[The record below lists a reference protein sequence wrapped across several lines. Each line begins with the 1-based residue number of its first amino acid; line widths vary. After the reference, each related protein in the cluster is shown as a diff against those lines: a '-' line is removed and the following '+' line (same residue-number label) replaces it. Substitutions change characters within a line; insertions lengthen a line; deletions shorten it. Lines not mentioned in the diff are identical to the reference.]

1 MLGST
6 LFVLLSTTS
15 QLWAQG
21 SLQDYE
27 RSANLRERFR
37 NKVFTAEIDPHWGS
51 NNQRFWYRHNLP
63 DDRWKFMLVNV
74 ETATLHPAFDYKH
87 LAEKLS
93 RVIGNEVDAE
103 KLPIERLDFTDQE
116 DIIRL
121 HTERRIW
128 VLDLTS
134 GNLREVISEAGVSSS
149 VQLENTLRS
158 TQRTGEETYVTFR
171 NEAKVSVQLFWV
183 DSNGHQRRYASIPIN
198 QEYEQHTF
206 VGHIWLLTD
215 DQKRHF
221 GIYEAHLHNPLVVV
235 EGEPLE
241 TGTEEPDG
249 KTAEPETVQSPN
261 GQWIALI
268 NQDNIWLRNQ
278 DGKEFQLSHDG
289 NQDNG
294 YSQDSIYWS
303 LDSKKL
309 AAIRRRKAEEHLV
322 HIIESSPSGQTQP
335 KLHTFN
341 YLKPGDC
348 IEHQQPRL
356 FDIGS
361 STSVPIEPNLFSN
374 PWRINHLHWAE
385 DSSEFFFL
393 YNQRGHQI
401 QRIVAVDANSGKVE
415 SVVEEKSDTFIDYS
429 QKTYLNWLD
438 DSHELIWMSEH
449 NGWNHLYLY
458 DVQKRQLKHQITD
471 GKWIVRKVEYV
482 DEERRKIC
490 FQASGIY
497 PEQDP
502 YYIHYCQVNL
512 DGSNLVFLTE
522 GDGTHTIQWSP
533 DRQFLVDTWSRVD
546 QPPVHELRRA
556 EDGKLLCKLA
566 EADWNELLQSG
577 WQIPQRFLAKGRD
590 GETNIYGVIW
600 RPTNFDRR
608 REYPVIEHIYAGP
621 HGAFVP
627 KSFHVHYGQQEI
639 AELGFIVV
647 QIDGMG
653 TNWRSKKFHD
663 FCWRNLKDAGF
674 PDRIAWLR
682 AAAIEHPEMDL
693 NRVGIYG
700 GSAGGQNALSGLLHH
715 GDFYKVGV
723 ADCGCHDN
731 RMDKIWW
738 NEAWMGW
745 PVSSHYEDNSN
756 VTHAEKLQGKLL
768 LIVGELDRNVD
779 PASTMQ
785 VVNALIKA
793 DKDFDLLV
801 IPGAG
806 HGAAGALYGQR
817 RQKDFFVRHLLYQ
830 EPRWLEQ

>member
-1 MLGST
+1 MLGVA
-6 LFVLLSTTS
+6 LFVLSSTTT
-15 QLWAQG
+15 QLWSQG

-27 RSANLRERFR
+27 QSTNLRGRFR
-37 NKVFTAEIDPHWGS
+37 NKVFMAKIEPHWES
-51 NNQRFWYRHNLP
+51 NNQRFWYRHYLP
-63 DDRWKFMLVNV
+63 NDRWKFILVNV
-74 ETATLHPAFDYKH
+74 EKAEPHPAFDHKH

-93 RVIGNEVDAE
+93 QMTGDEVDAE
-103 KLPIERLDFTDQE
+103 KLPIERLNFTDQKN
-116 DIIRL
+116 IIQL
-121 HTERRIW
+121 YAGQQAWTLNIIN
-128 VLDLTS
+128 
-134 GNLREVISEAGVSSS
+134 GNLRKITSEMNVPNSG
-149 VQLENTLRS
+149 QLENSFRA
-158 TQRTGEETYVTFR
+158 TQRTGEETHITFR
-171 NEAKVSVQLFWV
+171 NETEVPVQLLWI
-183 DSNGHQRRYASIPIN
+183 DHNGYQRHYTSIPVN
-198 QEYEQHTF
+198 QEHKQHTF

-215 DQKRHF
+215 NKKRHF
-221 GIYEAHLHNPLVVV
+221 GIYEVQLYNTLVVV
-235 EGEPLE
+235 GGEPL
-241 TGTEEPDG
+241 
-249 KTAEPETVQSPN
+249 KTNTVRPNNQTTDPETVQSPS
-261 GQWIALI
+261 GEWLAWI
-268 NQDNIWLRNQ
+268 NQHNIWLRDEN
-278 DGKEFQLSHDG
+278 GKEFQLSHDG
-289 NQDNG
+289 NQDHS

-303 LDSKKL
+303 PDSQKL
-309 AAIRRRKAEEHLV
+309 AAIRKWKAEEHLV
-322 HIIESSPSGQTQP
+322 HIIESSPNDQTQP

-341 YLKPGDC
+341 YPKPGDRV
-348 IEHQQPRL
+348 EHQQPRL
-356 FDIGS
+356 FDIGLG
-361 STSVPIEPNLFSN
+361 TNVPIEPELFSN
-374 PWRINHLHWAE
+374 PWSITHLRWAK

-401 QRIVAVDANSGKVE
+401 QRIIAIDANSGKAE
-415 SVVEEKSDTFIDYS
+415 SVVGEKSDTFIDYS
-429 QKTYLNWLD
+429 QKTYLNWVD
-438 DSHELIWMSEH
+438 EDHELIWMSES

-458 DVQKRQLKHQITD
+458 DVPKRQLKYQITD
-471 GKWIVRKVEYV
+471 GEWIVKKVEYV
-482 DEERRKIC
+482 DEKKREIC

-502 YYIHYCQVNL
+502 YYIHYCRANL

-522 GDGTHTIQWSP
+522 GDGTHSIQWSP
-533 DRQFLVDTWSRVD
+533 DKQFLVDTWSRVD
-546 QPPVHELRRA
+546 KTPIHELRRA

-566 EADWNELLQSG
+566 EANWDELLQSG

-590 GETNIYGVIW
+590 GETDIYGVIW
-600 RPTNFDRR
+600 HPTNFARGK
-608 REYPVIEHIYAGP
+608 EYPVIENIYAGP

-627 KSFHVHYGQQEI
+627 KSFHEYYHQQEI

-653 TNWRSKKFHD
+653 TNWRSKKFHN

-700 GSAGGQNALSGLLHH
+700 GSAGGQNTLSGMLHH
-715 GDFYKVGV
+715 SDFYTVGV

-745 PVSSHYEDNSN
+745 PVSSHYKNNSN

-768 LIVGELDRNVD
+768 LILGELDRNVD

-793 DKDFDLLV
+793 DKDFDLLI

-806 HGAAGALYGQR
+806 HGAAGTPYGQR
-817 RQKDFFVRHLLYQ
+817 RQKDFFVRHLLHQ
-830 EPRWLEQ
+830 EPRWLKQ